1 MYQVEKDYRN
11 NDSLRK
17 SFNELVEKTFGFNFE
32 NWYQNGFWGDNYN
45 PYSIVIDGKVV
56 SNVSVNK
63 TDMLVDGEVK
73 HFLQLGTVMTDEQY
87 RNRGLSRIIMEQI
100 EQDYAGKVDG
110 IYLFGNDG
118 VLDYYPKFGFQKSK
132 EYQYSK
138 KVSNQGENQLE
149 QVIMDNPDAWKKLLD
164 GMDRNVFHGKCDM
177 VGNGN
182 LIMFYI
188 TGFMQ
193 ESVYYHK
200 DTDTYI
206 IADVEEKNVCI
217 HNVFSSTITDLEVVI
232 KLFGTAIKEVTLG
245 FTPAETTGYEVIEW
259 HEGDCTYFIK
269 GEGMKV
275 VEEEKL
281 RIPSLA
287 HA

>member
-45 PYSIVIDGKVV
+45 PYSIVID
-56 SNVSVNK
+56 
-63 TDMLVDGEVK
+63 
-73 HFLQLGTVMTDEQY
+73 
-87 RNRGLSRIIMEQI
+87 
-100 EQDYAGKVDG
+100 GKVDG

-245 FTPAETTGYEVIEW
+245 FAPAETTGYEVIEW
-259 HEGDCTYFIK
+259 HEEDCTYFIK